1 MQALDTDCI
10 TLAILTLG
18 SFQSF
23 NKAHFSLVW
32 YVAND
37 NKDDSDD
44 LSHNYK
50 AFVSVCVYVHCTC
63 VYVLLCCMPL
73 LLANLRGK
81 CVSAVT
87 DKLFSTVSPGFN

>member
-10 TLAILTLG
+10 PLAILTLG

-37 NKDDSDD
+37 NKDDTMI
-44 LSHNYK
+44 LVIITKH
-50 AFVSVCVYVHCTC
+50 
-63 VYVLLCCMPL
+63 L
-73 LLANLRGK
+73 
-81 CVSAVT
+81 
-87 DKLFSTVSPGFN
+87 

>member
-44 LSHNYK
+44 LSHNNK
-50 AFVSVCVYVHCTC
+50 AFVSVCVCALYMCLC
-63 VYVLLCCMPL
+63 VVMLH
-73 LLANLRGK
+73 ASTFGK
-81 CVSAVT
+81 SQRET
-87 DKLFSTVSPGFN
+87 

>member
-10 TLAILTLG
+10 PLAILTLG

-37 NKDDSDD
+37 DKDDSDD

-50 AFVSVCVYVHCTC
+50 AFVSVCMCTVHVYM
-63 VYVLLCCMPL
+63 CCYAACLYFWQISEGNIMCF
-73 LLANLRGK
+73 R
-81 CVSAVT
+81 CH
-87 DKLFSTVSPGFN
+87 